1 MRMLKIFIEKEEFLK
16 KLRYRNFYCPE
27 VLRGACG
34 KARELLKIVKKEGF
48 TDEDQF
54 FENISHIP
62 LFAEGGLYEIL
73 SKLI

>member
-1 MRMLKIFIEKEEFLK
+1 LLKGFSLDKEEFLK

-27 VLRGACG
+27 VLRTACS
-34 KARELLKIVKKEGF
+34 KARELFKIVKKEGF
-48 TDEDQF
+48 TDEAQF

-73 SKLI
+73 DQLI